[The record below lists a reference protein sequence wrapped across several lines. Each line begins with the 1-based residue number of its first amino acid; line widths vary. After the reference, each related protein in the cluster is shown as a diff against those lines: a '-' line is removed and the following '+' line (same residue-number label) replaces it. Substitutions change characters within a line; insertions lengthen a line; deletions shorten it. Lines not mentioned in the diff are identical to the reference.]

1 MADEPADSPIHD
13 TYTDTYTQQIAA
25 VLATNR
31 AQQAVLKRRLAQLQA
46 DEEKLSGML
55 EPAHTPHH
63 QQDTSPTAGEAQPS
77 QPEPQ
82 GAGAASAAPAEAVGP
97 QPRTEEASASPVE
110 PAKAKRGT
118 KKTAAKKTT
127 ARKAAPK
134 KTAAAAT
141 ASKEA
146 AEPKLVDLLLLIL
159 DQRPGERHTALEITN
174 ELNRLYPHRARPV
187 KNVRQSLESL
197 MAQSRL
203 ERAKQGSTVFYSRSA
218 TPEPADQESTTPATP
233 DTEDTEGSEAV
244 EKVPATD

>member
-31 AQQAVLKRRLAQLQA
+31 AQQGVLKSRLAQLQA

-63 QQDTSPTAGEAQPS
+63 QQDTSPTVGEAPPS
-77 QPEPQ
+77 PPEPQ
-82 GAGAASAAPAEAVGP
+82 GAAASAASAEAVGP
-97 QPRTEEASASPVE
+97 QPRTEETGASPVE

-118 KKTAAKKTT
+118 KKTAAKKTA
-127 ARKAAPK
+127 ARKTAPK

-141 ASKEA
+141 ASKEE

-159 DQRPGERHTALEITN
+159 DQRPGERHTALEITT
-174 ELNRLYPHRARPV
+174 ELNRLHPHRARPV

-203 ERAKQGSTVFYSRSA
+203 ERAKQGSTVYYSRSA
-218 TPEPADQESTTPATP
+218 TPEPPDQESSAPATA
-233 DTEDTEGSEAV
+233 DAEDAGEAV